1 MIHNVPATVGVVLN
15 AIEEYYGKEWLLHY
29 LKAGGWKVVSN
40 TDLHEIIID
49 GNTIHVYPID
59 GGVITSIYPAL
70 GPIRKG
76 LKESCTTVIHYIH
89 ELYLIKIALN
99 ETKLI
104 NKAGTIIEPEN

>member
-1 MIHNVPATVGVVLN
+1 MTHNVPATVGTVLK

-29 LKAGGWKVVSN
+29 LKAGGWKIVSN

-49 GNTIHVYPID
+49 ENTIHVYPVD
-59 GGVITSIYPAL
+59 GGVIVSIYPRL

-76 LKESCTTVIHYIH
+76 LKESRTTVIHYIH

-99 ETKLI
+99 ETKLT
-104 NKAGTIIEPEN
+104 NKGHI